1 MADIHGRIISS
12 SAKSSPID
20 VTQLLIAWG
29 QGDRSA
35 RDKLLPVVYDEL
47 RRVAERVMRRE
58 SPGHTLQPTALLH
71 EAYLKLVGQDRA
83 ECKSRVQFFGIA
95 AHVMRRILVDH
106 ARERLADKR
115 GGGAIQVT
123 LGDLHQGAGGSGSA
137 AALSVLALHDA
148 LDALAEIDPFQAKLV
163 ELRYFTGLNIEETAV
178 ALEVSPATV
187 KREWVVARSW
197 LRRALGE
204 A

>member
-1 MADIHGRIISS
+1 
-12 SAKSSPID
+12 
-20 VTQLLIAWG
+20 
-29 QGDRSA
+29 
-35 RDKLLPVVYDEL
+35 
-47 RRVAERVMRRE
+47 
-58 SPGHTLQPTALLH
+58 
-71 EAYLKLVGQDRA
+71 
-83 ECKSRVQFFGIA
+83 
-95 AHVMRRILVDH
+95 
-106 ARERLADKR
+106 
-115 GGGAIQVT
+115 VT
-123 LGDLHQGAGGSGSA
+123 LGDLHQGADGSGSS

-187 KREWVVARSW
+187 KREWAVARSW

>member
-1 MADIHGRIISS
+1 
-12 SAKSSPID
+12 
-20 VTQLLIAWG
+20 
-29 QGDRSA
+29 
-35 RDKLLPVVYDEL
+35 
-47 RRVAERVMRRE
+47 
-58 SPGHTLQPTALLH
+58 
-71 EAYLKLVGQDRA
+71 
-83 ECKSRVQFFGIA
+83 
-95 AHVMRRILVDH
+95 
-106 ARERLADKR
+106 
-115 GGGAIQVT
+115 
-123 LGDLHQGAGGSGSA
+123 
-137 AALSVLALHDA
+137 LALHDA